1 MEGGGFLSGIIQC
14 QLASI
19 HNQRQSCW
27 DISENKTI
35 HIPPPPLNSKLGCL
49 LFSTGSLNSG
59 TTLHGMMDGLGGG
72 REKVLFPPF
81 EVSKM
86 SERPYVTD
94 CRSPNS
100 FTTAQA
106 KTRVNKKSSVQ
117 HMLKNLTFF
126 SRFSCRIVCPW
137 CFSGVDRWLASWW
150 MCTPSWLACT
160 TNLLHW

>member
-1 MEGGGFLSGIIQC
+1 MEGGGFLSRIIQC

-19 HNQRQSCW
+19 HNQRQRV
-27 DISENKTI
+27 ISENKTI
-35 HIPPPPLNSKLGCL
+35 RIPPPPLNSKLGCL

-72 REKVLFPPF
+72 REKALFPPF

-106 KTRVNKKSSVQ
+106 KTRVNKKSSAQ

-126 SRFSCRIVCPW
+126 SRFSCRIVCP
-137 CFSGVDRWLASWW
+137 
-150 MCTPSWLACT
+150 
-160 TNLLHW
+160 